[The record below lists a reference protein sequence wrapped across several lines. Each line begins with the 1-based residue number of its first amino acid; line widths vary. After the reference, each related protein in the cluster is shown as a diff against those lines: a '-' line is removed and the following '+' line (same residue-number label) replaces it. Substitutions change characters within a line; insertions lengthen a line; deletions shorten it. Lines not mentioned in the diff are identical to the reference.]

1 MSIDDGIIVRA
12 ATNDDCA
19 RVRELVFEILDEYGL
34 QGDPDG
40 IDRDISDIESNFTD
54 RGGIFEVL
62 ENEEGKMVGTV
73 GLYPLDDRRV
83 ELRKMYFVPEIR
95 GKGRGK
101 QILTRMIRIAAD
113 SGFKQIVLETASVL
127 KEAIGLYEKF
137 GFKET
142 TDKHAPRCD
151 RAYYLDL

>member
-101 QILTRMIRIAAD
+101 QILTRMIRIAAA

>member
-40 IDRDISDIESNFTD
+40 IDRDISDIESNFID
-54 RGGIFEVL
+54 RGGIFEIL